1 MKTNP
6 LLRLVTLALAA
17 VSLQASAQN
26 MNNVIPPTGALP
38 TGMTKTQ
45 YQGATAVPF
54 GPNGQI
60 QTNVRAI
67 SSRSTLNDY
76 WVIQYAASQSGFGLT
91 PVKADM
97 YPGVGVYYEEEGLFM
112 KDVSTTGSL
121 KQGST
126 VLSWGRPS
134 TLTFGAPVTA
144 RLEAGNSVNV
154 YLGPTAVTYDLI
166 VKELS
171 SGQVVY
177 QQPGYTG
184 GCYFWPV
191 LILRTGDY
199 QFEVKSSNGSA
210 IKSVIQ
216 FTHNNAAVTPTLSTG
231 STFSSILAAKSF
243 GYSKF
248 KIRMSKGQKLK
259 FTLTQSGTVD
269 FRLISA
275 DGTLIS
281 ADGNLSS
288 RSSLTL
294 TAVPVTGDYYLIFK
308 KPWSTSGASMQVTTT
323 GIIQVL
329 P

>member
-1 MKTNP
+1 MKANS
-6 LLRLVTLALAA
+6 LLRLATLALAS
-17 VSLQASAQN
+17 VSLQVSAQN

-45 YQGATAVPF
+45 YQGATSVPF
-54 GPNGQI
+54 GSNGQI
-60 QTNVRAI
+60 QTNVRAV

-76 WVIQYAASQSGFGLT
+76 WVIQYAASQTGFGLT

-112 KDVSTTGSL
+112 KDVGTTGSL

-126 VLSWGRPS
+126 VLTWNRPS

-144 RLEAGNSVNV
+144 RLEAGNSVSV
-154 YLGPTAVTYDLI
+154 YMGPSAAAYDLI
-166 VKELS
+166 VKEAA
-171 SGQVVY
+171 SGKVIY
-177 QQPGYTG
+177 QQPGGTS

-199 QFEVKSSNGSA
+199 QFEVKSSDGSS
-210 IKSVIQ
+210 IKTVIQ
-216 FTHNNAAVTPTLSTG
+216 FTHNNAAVTPTLATG

-248 KIRMSKGQKLK
+248 KIRMNKGQKLK

-275 DGTLIS
+275 NGTLIS
-281 ADGNLSS
+281 AGGNLSS
-288 RSSLTL
+288 RSGGTL
-294 TAVPVTGDYYLIFK
+294 NAVPETGDYFLIFK

-323 GIIQVL
+323 GVVQVL